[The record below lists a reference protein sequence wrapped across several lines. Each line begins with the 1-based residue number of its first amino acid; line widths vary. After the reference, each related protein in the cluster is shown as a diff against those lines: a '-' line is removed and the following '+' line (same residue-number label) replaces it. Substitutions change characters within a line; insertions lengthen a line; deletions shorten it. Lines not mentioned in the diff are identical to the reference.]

1 MPAHIVLC
9 YFALMRGNFILLT
22 FAHSNDVALSESNR
36 EFIMGL
42 ASTLKFS
49 ATSYSF
55 MEVMKNAFTFEAG

>member
-1 MPAHIVLC
+1 
-9 YFALMRGNFILLT
+9 MRGNFILLT
-22 FAHSNDVALSESNR
+22 FAHSDDVALSESNR

>member
-1 MPAHIVLC
+1 MPISSCV
-9 YFALMRGNFILLT
+9 ALMRGNFILLT

-49 ATSYSF
+49 ATSYLLFYGSD
-55 MEVMKNAFTFEAG
+55 EKCLYI

>member
-1 MPAHIVLC
+1 MPISSCV
-9 YFALMRGNFILLT
+9 ALMRGNFILLT

-49 ATSYSF
+49 ATTSYSF